1 MIPEN
6 LGVHEGKIG
15 TVSFD
20 TEFYDER
27 HIFRKKL
34 SCFKKDNLHVKKNI
48 TTWPF
53 HRENIRIIDT
63 FKLPQLEAACYFYSF
78 LKISR
83 IPCSLK

>member
-6 LGVHEGKIG
+6 LGVHERKIG

-48 TTWPF
+48 TT
-53 HRENIRIIDT
+53 
-63 FKLPQLEAACYFYSF
+63 
-78 LKISR
+78 
-83 IPCSLK
+83 